1 MIQKAI
7 DTLHNSAELLS
18 EEELVSLKD
27 KLISSLWA
35 IGYKELVK
43 QHDINRTY
51 IAKEFDSIIKSRDKN
66 KQLARPR
73 CLNSEVYGNYN
84 Q

>member
-51 IAKEFDSIIKSRDKN
+51 IAKEFDSIIKSKDKN
-66 KQLARPR
+66 K
-73 CLNSEVYGNYN
+73 
-84 Q
+84 

>member
-35 IGYKELVK
+35 IGYKELVN

-51 IAKEFDSIIKSRDKN
+51 IAKEFDSIIKSKDKN
-66 KQLARPR
+66 K
-73 CLNSEVYGNYN
+73 
-84 Q
+84 

>member
-51 IAKEFDSIIKSRDKN
+51 ISKEFDSIIKSKDKN
-66 KQLARPR
+66 K
-73 CLNSEVYGNYN
+73 
-84 Q
+84 